1 MKWTLR
7 LLTLFIFVWSL
18 WQMNVYGRR
27 LSLED
32 FTDGSIAQ
40 YELALVVHA
49 LLVLIVLVVLLLGVR
64 DAARR
69 QSLRQFILSSLDVL
83 TTKEVAVAAVLA
95 FLPRSNVS
103 EESHTSDTIELP
115 MRSVVDPVV
124 AMAILQRVLQ
134 RRKTQVASRFIPG
147 RISNRSQVRMNEFR
161 RISADVVATETNTCS
176 ESIEHVVDSLLEE
189 EECDESNLEIFGW
202 DIIIRMYGYPSVENR
217 NGQCATFAKRRS
229 LEVLSWLGMNQDR
242 PRRSA
247 VRTAIW
253 DIEITDASFS
263 TVLSDVRRG
272 LSDVVSY
279 KQRQQILPPTFTDA
293 IELGVCITTDFNV
306 LSAALRSFRENK
318 ATAPTLLQE
327 LNNIRDIPFAG
338 ANYMWAD
345 LDGTTTRMVVT
356 AFQASKELAEWAQ
369 AHGEID
375 MCMAAV
381 KAGLRVLPGCEELL
395 AIQHSFIS
403 NTSMSQ
409 QRAIS

>member
-103 EESHTSDTIELP
+103 EESHTSDIIELP

-134 RRKTQVASRFIPG
+134 RRKSQVASRFIPG
-147 RISNRSQVRMNEFR
+147 RISNESQVRMNELR
-161 RISADVVATETNTCS
+161 RISVDVVARETNTCS
-176 ESIEHVVDSLLEE
+176 ESFEHVVDSLLEE
-189 EECDESNLEIFGW
+189 EECDESNLEIFAW

-279 KQRQQILPPTFTDA
+279 KQRQQI
-293 IELGVCITTDFNV
+293 
-306 LSAALRSFRENK
+306 S
-318 ATAPTLLQE
+318 
-327 LNNIRDIPFAG
+327 
-338 ANYMWAD
+338 
-345 LDGTTTRMVVT
+345 
-356 AFQASKELAEWAQ
+356 
-369 AHGEID
+369 
-375 MCMAAV
+375 MC
-381 KAGLRVLPGCEELL
+381 
-395 AIQHSFIS
+395 
-403 NTSMSQ
+403 
-409 QRAIS
+409 